1 MNPKKKPTKKSDSE
15 AGFRQCVVTRE
26 RCEAGLLIRFVQNP
40 DGEIIPDLAH
50 KLPGRGAWVK
60 AERAQIIKAF
70 EKGHL
75 ARALML
81 ENSENSPRSDEML
94 ELLEK
99 LLLKRA
105 TELLAIG
112 RKSGVVIGGSGKIKA
127 EKNAIIGLVIAS
139 DASARET
146 QALLKQTRPHWQSQ
160 SLTGEMLGS
169 IFGRPS
175 LAFVAVLK
183 GSSRLAN
190 RLHDELKRLELLAQI

>member
-1 MNPKKKPTKKSDSE
+1 M
-15 AGFRQCVVTRE
+15 
-26 RCEAGLLIRFVQNP
+26 LIRFVQNP
-40 DGEIIPDLAH
+40 DGEIIPDLAN

-60 AERAQIIKAF
+60 AERAEIIKAF

-75 ARALML
+75 ERALMPDIPK
-81 ENSENSPRSDEML
+81 NSENSPGSDEML

-112 RKSGVVIGGSGKIKA
+112 RKSGAVIGGAGKIKA

-146 QALLKQTRPHWQSQ
+146 GALLTQTRPHWQSQ

-183 GSSRLAN
+183 GSSRFAN